1 MIFFALALSWVKEL
15 SENTIPGTD
24 YISLFFEVLRKGDKV
39 ERTVS
44 FAGFT
49 GRGNRKVQLTS
60 AQYELFHQFAKLRKT
75 HPDDWLEIRPKSLP
89 AKNKRYD
96 IGDYN
101 EVKRLLFS
109 LLDGL
114 FGKGNWTKEQHLTPL
129 KDALFELSKRRER
142 KIRLRVPP
150 SNINL

>member
-24 YISLFFEVLRKGDKV
+24 HISLFFEVQRKGDKV
-39 ERTVS
+39 ERIVS
-44 FAGFT
+44 FGGFV
-49 GRGNRKVQLTS
+49 GQGNRKVHLTS
-60 AQYELFHQFAKLRKT
+60 AQYELFHHFAQLRT
-75 HPDDWLEIRPKSLP
+75 SDADDWLEIRPKSLP

-101 EVKRLLFS
+101 EIKRLLFS

-114 FGKGNWTKEQHLTPL
+114 FGRGNWTKEQHLTPL
-129 KDALFELSKRRER
+129 KDALFELSKKRER
-142 KIRLRVPP
+142 KIRLR
-150 SNINL
+150 LLLC